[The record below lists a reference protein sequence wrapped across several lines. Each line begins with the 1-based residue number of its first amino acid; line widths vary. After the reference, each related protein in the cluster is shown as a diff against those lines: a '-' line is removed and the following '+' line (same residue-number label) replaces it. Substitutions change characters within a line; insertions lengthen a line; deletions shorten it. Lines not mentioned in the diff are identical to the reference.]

1 VLDPSSKLA
10 QKTDRSGFIEN
21 ETFQELRR
29 FGMDALDWMARERVK
44 ERERR
49 KAVEK
54 KTVGRGVAV
63 ARASLETAVNAVP
76 AKAREEVRRAV
87 RKLEGARDREIRLL
101 REDVQLYRTLGTVG
115 TTTAVFAHEAAKP
128 ATQIEKMIGVIETRG
143 RSALGSE
150 FEDRLGQPV
159 RLIQRAAKTLRT
171 FAAFP
176 LRLLQHEKRRT
187 GLVDVNAVVTDM
199 HGLFAPFLAD
209 SGVTSDVSLVD
220 PRPRIRGTVASLEA
234 IISNLMINSINA
246 LNTPG
251 WGGRRREI
259 GLRSEI
265 SGDAVLIRVADSGPG
280 IAGLA
285 VDEIWLPGRTTM
297 PGGTGLGLTIVR
309 DAATDLGG
317 DTHAIAHGELG
328 GAEFVVE
335 LPLAVEDR

>member
-1 VLDPSSKLA
+1 VSPYGNTRFVEPKRHLA
-10 QKTDRSGFIEN
+10 Q
-21 ETFQELRR
+21 
-29 FGMDALDWMARERVK
+29 
-44 ERERR
+44 
-49 KAVEK
+49 
-54 KTVGRGVAV
+54 
-63 ARASLETAVNAVP
+63 
-76 AKAREEVRRAV
+76 
-87 RKLEGARDREIRLL
+87 
-101 REDVQLYRTLGTVG
+101 
-115 TTTAVFAHEAAKP
+115 
-128 ATQIEKMIGVIETRG
+128 
-143 RSALGSE
+143 
-150 FEDRLGQPV
+150 V
-159 RLIQRAAKTLRT
+159 RLIL
-171 FAAFP
+171 AAFSLALILSGITAIFP
-176 LRLLQHEKRRT
+176 LEGLRLLAPLYEPGSVLHRLWPEMAAWLALVRT